1 MSISIDVSNNNEQ
14 SLKGQRLF
22 QIRKLVEEHGQMT
35 VPELSG
41 IFKVSE
47 ATIRRDL
54 EEMDGQWIR
63 RTHGGAIRLERAAK
77 EPPVINRSREQ
88 TEEKKRIAQAAFR
101 MIQEGETIFLG
112 SGTTIHEI
120 ARLIPED
127 FQLTVITNS
136 ILVVNEL
143 TGHPKIELMVIGGM
157 LRLSELSMVGHIAEQ
172 AIREFRAD
180 KVFLGMRAID
190 VKQGFTSDFLP
201 ETMTDRAILA
211 IAPKVIIVA
220 DHSKFNRVSSVFVA
234 PITAANT
241 IITDSGISSELE
253 TEMSEQGIEV
263 VTA

>member
-1 MSISIDVSNNNEQ
+1 
-14 SLKGQRLF
+14 
-22 QIRKLVEEHGQMT
+22 
-35 VPELSG
+35 
-41 IFKVSE
+41 
-47 ATIRRDL
+47 
-54 EEMDGQWIR
+54 
-63 RTHGGAIRLERAAK
+63 
-77 EPPVINRSREQ
+77 
-88 TEEKKRIAQAAFR
+88 

-120 ARLIPED
+120 ARLIPEN

-201 ETMTDRAILA
+201 ETMTDRAILT
-211 IAPKVIIVA
+211 IAPQVIIVA

-253 TEMSEQGIEV
+253 TEMAEQGIEV